1 MIKDINVKECAEIS
15 GEIFQEII
23 NGIDQEDFLEDQ
35 SVVVNDVRYYLSEV
49 ENAGWE
55 DDGKYQ
61 YRYATY
67 QIVNVNENYKTT
79 KSYNAFIS
87 QSVSRT
93 GSYYSD
99 YYYDYLEIESYRMEV
114 EHVPEKIIPAH
125 NVNKLVPFEK

>member
-1 MIKDINVKECAEIS
+1 MIEDINVKECEEIP

-23 NGIDQEDFLEDQ
+23 NGINQEDSLEDQ
-35 SVVVNDVRYYLSEV
+35 SVIVNDVKYYLIEV
-49 ENAGWE
+49 ENTGWE
-55 DDGKYQ
+55 DDGKYDFQ
-61 YRYATY
+61 DATY
-67 QIVNVNENYKTT
+67 QVTSVDENYKPI
-79 KSYNAFIS
+79 KKYNAFIS

-125 NVNKLVPFEK
+125 DVNKLVTFEK